1 MLPSQQMLGWL
12 KFSMRTALPS
22 GSVGFHQTPQ
32 MGFTPRVLPVHSSA
46 LPLLTWKQS
55 HRQFVPCETML
66 AQITSVIFFISQAS
80 NIAVKKRVVVFYSPR
95 NKKKKKKSKKPP
107 YWTYV
112 AYDLGWGEIS
122 QRPSHSLMSQS
133 LPGSPSSHSHQR
145 LVLWVFLLAEI
156 YCMKFWQSWQ
166 HHVSSKAFQH
176 KQEKNRNEKWV

>member
-22 GSVGFHQTPQ
+22 GSVGFHKTPQ

-95 NKKKKKKSKKPP
+95 NKKKKKKQKTTILNICCLWSWVGRNLSTPFSFLDVTELARFSFFPFTPEVGFVGFSLSWNILYEVLTVLTASCVIQSFPAQARKK
-107 YWTYV
+107 
-112 AYDLGWGEIS
+112 
-122 QRPSHSLMSQS
+122 
-133 LPGSPSSHSHQR
+133 
-145 LVLWVFLLAEI
+145 
-156 YCMKFWQSWQ
+156 
-166 HHVSSKAFQH
+166 
-176 KQEKNRNEKWV
+176 